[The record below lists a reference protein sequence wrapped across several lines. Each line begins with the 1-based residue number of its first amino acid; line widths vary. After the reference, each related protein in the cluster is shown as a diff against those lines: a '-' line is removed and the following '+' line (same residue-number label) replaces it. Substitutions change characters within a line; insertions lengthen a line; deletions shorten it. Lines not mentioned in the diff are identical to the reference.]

1 LEETASDLAFSVSK
15 SSLETEDLNL
25 ETFPRFEFRIYDFEF
40 ACGAWRL
47 ESAATIEEVSR
58 KMRDTASETLALPF

>member
-1 LEETASDLAFSVSK
+1 MVK
-15 SSLETEDLNL
+15 SPLG
-25 ETFPRFEFRIYDFEF
+25 P
-40 ACGAWRL
+40 WRL